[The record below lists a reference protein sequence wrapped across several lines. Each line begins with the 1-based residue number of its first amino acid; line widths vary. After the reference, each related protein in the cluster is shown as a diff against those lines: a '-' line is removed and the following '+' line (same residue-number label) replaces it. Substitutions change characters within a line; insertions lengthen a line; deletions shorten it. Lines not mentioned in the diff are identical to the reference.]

1 MPTTNAGVKKVMR
14 DIEFRAK
21 VKGDAGVYKVWG
33 INWLHQKMLIER
45 ACGNEEVS
53 FDKIEGLMQ
62 FTGLTD
68 KNKVRIYEG
77 DIVRRFLLAGD
88 HPTHLG
94 IVEWLW
100 CSFQVKYKKGS
111 HPLWQGE
118 DTAGYF
124 HIDLFRWAKD
134 VSFGTEIIGNI
145 YEYDLDGTRKT

>member
-1 MPTTNAGVKKVMR
+1 MR

-77 DIVRRFLLAGD
+77 DIVKGKN
-88 HPTHLG
+88 G
-94 IVEWLW
+94 WQEIVKLDN
-100 CSFQVKYKKGS
+100 YG
-111 HPLWQGE
+111 LMN
-118 DTAGYF
+118 Y
-124 HIDLFRWAKD
+124 IKD
-134 VSFGTEIIGNI
+134 ISMRLKVIRNI
-145 YEYDLDGTRKT
+145 YENPDLREGK

>member
-1 MPTTNAGVKKVMR
+1 MR

-77 DIVRRFLLAGD
+77 DIVEFKAWVQAELKGHRKERGEVIYHMDGFAVKVKGEFA
-88 HPTHLG
+88 PYSFSG
-94 IVEWLW
+94 EWET
-100 CSFQVKYKKGS
+100 SKV
-111 HPLWQGE
+111 
-118 DTAGYF
+118 
-124 HIDLFRWAKD
+124 
-134 VSFGTEIIGNI
+134 IGNI
-145 YEYDLDGTRKT
+145 YQELLKEGG